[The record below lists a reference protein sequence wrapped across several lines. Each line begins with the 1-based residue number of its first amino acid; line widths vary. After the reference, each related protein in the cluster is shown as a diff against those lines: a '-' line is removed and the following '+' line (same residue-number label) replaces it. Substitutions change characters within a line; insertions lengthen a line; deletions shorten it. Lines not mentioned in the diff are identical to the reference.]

1 MALTIKHTFNGAL
14 AQVGTTRIDVTEY
27 GAQLSVHGEKVS
39 LTHDDL
45 YRLGRFMVYMSIPS
59 RDAIAKG
66 KEDIMMLNPP
76 KTPILQD
83 GAVEKAIKENHV
95 EPKVEVAIVKKFA
108 EGVTE
113 PVKHNSMP
121 SEEMLR
127 RMLGDTEELPILSDD
142 VEEMEI

>member
-1 MALTIKHTFNGAL
+1 MTLTIKHTFNGAL
-14 AQVGTTRIDVTEY
+14 AQVGTTKVDVTEY
-27 GAQLSVHGEKVS
+27 GAQLTVHGEKVS

-76 KTPILQD
+76 KTPILQE
-83 GAVEKAIKENHV
+83 GTVEKAIKENHV
-95 EPKVEVAIVKKFA
+95 EPKVEVAVVKK
-108 EGVTE
+108 TE

-142 VEEMEI
+142 TEEVEI